1 MFIILFKKKILN
13 ISNIYRVGVQLQSKY
28 RYSSQL
34 RSAATEVDVDPAV
47 PGLAICH
54 VPVLPHLST
63 KEALA
68 VQILS
73 SSRIFLPHDQFLYAT
88 LESKSSR
95 IVGLTTEKEK
105 VCKYIENHL
114 GTDTYLPLSLPY
126 NPMGGMYYL
135 DFLHINF
142 PRLTSSLL

>member
-1 MFIILFKKKILN
+1 MSLWFISKSLLTNKNCKIKFKNISKIWNYSSNWLSVHMFIILFKKKILN
-13 ISNIYRVGVQLQSKY
+13 ISNIYWVGVQSKY

-47 PGLAICH
+47 PGLVICH

-73 SSRIFLPHDQFLYAT
+73 SSRISGRFFCSMISFFMPRWSRNHRGLLDWPPRRR
-88 LESKSSR
+88 KSAN
-95 IVGLTTEKEK
+95 T
-105 VCKYIENHL
+105 
-114 GTDTYLPLSLPY
+114 
-126 NPMGGMYYL
+126 
-135 DFLHINF
+135 
-142 PRLTSSLL
+142 